1 MYFIVRLLVVA
12 IPDVRASVA
21 GTSDPRRPVW
31 TSFHGRL
38 DTSAFM
44 ATPLHLVAY
53 GAGTPVLTIH
63 GWTPDHRLM
72 SGCLE
77 PVFLRRPGYRR
88 LYPDL
93 PGMGASPA
101 GTTASSDDV
110 LAALLNLVDVE
121 IGSGPFLLI
130 GDSYGGYL
138 ARAIV
143 AARPEQ
149 VAGLALICPIGTEV
163 ENARRDVPEHVVLRE
178 DPGLMAGLAPEE
190 AEDFGGIAVIQ
201 TSETL
206 AVYRRDVASGIALAD
221 EPALERIRQRYELT
235 TAVPE
240 SGPPYLRP
248 TLILTGR
255 QDAIVGYAEQFTLLT
270 HYPRATYA
278 VLDRAGHNLQIEQ
291 AGLLGAHVEE
301 WLDRVAEASPP
312 NA

>member
-1 MYFIVRLLVVA
+1 
-12 IPDVRASVA
+12 
-21 GTSDPRRPVW
+21 
-31 TSFHGRL
+31 
-38 DTSAFM
+38 M
-44 ATPLHLVAY
+44 ATSLHRVAF
-53 GAGTPVLTIH
+53 GAGTPVLAIH

-72 SGCLE
+72 TGCLE

-101 GTTASSDDV
+101 GTTASSDDM
-110 LAALLNLVDVE
+110 LAAMLDLIDAE
-121 IGSGPFLLI
+121 IGTAPFLLI

-149 VAGLALICPIGTEV
+149 VAGLALICPIGTELD
-163 ENARRDVPEHVVLRE
+163 NARRDVPEHVVLRAE
-178 DPGLMAGLAPEE
+178 PGLLASLPPAE
-190 AEDFGGIAVIQ
+190 AEDFGGIAVVQ

-206 AVYRRDVASGIALAD
+206 AVYRRDVASGLGVAD
-221 EPALERIRQRYELT
+221 EPALERIRQRYEVT

-240 SGPPYLRP
+240 SGPPYTRP

-255 QDAIVGYAEQFTLLT
+255 QDAVVGYAEQSTLLP

-291 AGLLGAHVEE
+291 PALLGAHIED
-301 WLDRVAEASPP
+301 WLDRVAEGGQRTP
-312 NA
+312 